1 MCAGV
6 SACVCVCVHVRKC
19 LNPGGQ
25 GIRASGRDLT
35 NSKETEARTQIP
47 KSEHAGSGIDP
58 TQVNGQDGCKGILP
72 PSTPDLS
79 MGTHPSCHL
88 LFRGVLRTH
97 HLGSE

>member
-6 SACVCVCVHVRKC
+6 SACVCVCVLVRKC

-58 TQVNGQDGCKGILP
+58 TSQWAGRLQRDP
-72 PSTPDLS
+72 TPFN
-79 MGTHPSCHL
+79 P
-88 LFRGVLRTH
+88 
-97 HLGSE
+97 